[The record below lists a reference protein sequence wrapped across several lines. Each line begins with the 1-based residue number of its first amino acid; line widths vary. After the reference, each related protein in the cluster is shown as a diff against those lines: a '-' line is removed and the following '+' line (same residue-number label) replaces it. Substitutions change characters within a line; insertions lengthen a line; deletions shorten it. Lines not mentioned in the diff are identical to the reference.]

1 MAVTLHSIEA
11 AFDADRALVFGIG
24 GGGDVVGAIPTAR
37 LLESHGVETV
47 LGGLTWERAA
57 VDPRPGPR
65 RLDEIVGAERVSSA
79 VATTTGDART
89 PGGATFAESGVASAT
104 GEAVALVDITGGVDG
119 VAEGVDAACDA
130 LDVDLV
136 VGSDSGGDALAAGDE
151 PGLRSPLADAVCL
164 GALTQLD
171 TRSILGVFGY
181 GSDGE
186 LSVEELDAGVARAA
200 SRGGLLGSWGITP
213 RIADEMEAVM
223 EHVTTEAS
231 RLPVEAVR
239 GELGERSIRGGERSL
254 RLTPASTVTFYFD
267 PDSVAATSDPVANV
281 RDAGGLEAA
290 HEALSGAGYRTELGY
305 ERANAGDAGG
315 EL

>member
-1 MAVTLHSIEA
+1 MTLDSIEA

-37 LLESHGVETV
+37 LLEAHGVETV

-65 RLDEIVGAERVSSA
+65 RLDEIAGAERVSSA
-79 VATTTGDART
+79 VGTTTGDART
-89 PGGATFAESGVASAT
+89 ADGVAFAESGVARAT
-104 GEAVALVDITGGVDG
+104 GEEVALVDITGGVAG

-164 GALTQLD
+164 AALTELGTD
-171 TRSILGVFGY
+171 ALLGVFGY

-200 SRGGLLGSWGITP
+200 SRGGLLGSWGVTS
-213 RIADEMEAVM
+213 RVADEMEAVM
-223 EHVTTEAS
+223 ERVTTEAS

-239 GELGERSIRGGERSL
+239 GELGERSIRDGERSV

-267 PDSVAATSDPVANV
+267 PGAVAATSDPVARV
-281 RDAGGLEAA
+281 RDAGDLEDA
-290 HEALSGAGYRTELGY
+290 HEALSAAGYRTELGY
-305 ERANAGDAGG
+305 ERARADDADAGD
-315 EL
+315 ER